1 MEIHKNI
8 LNSLK
13 AIPKKADA
21 WYKRLKNK
29 IEPPI
34 EGGFHID
41 ENIGDT
47 LPDNEVITE
56 KKQQKSH

>member
-1 MEIHKNI
+1 MGMPENI

-13 AIPKKADA
+13 AIPKKVNA

-47 LPDNEVITE
+47 EFYLQTDKYGVPIL
-56 KKQQKSH
+56 